1 MSATSGGE
9 RWDRGWVAAA
19 AGGAGGD
26 TMAGAPVTTGA
37 LEAKAVIDAPAS
49 DGVLA
54 TGSCRVQAI
63 LRTFFGTLAQTTG
76 RVTHAGV
83 PSQRSRDCALW
94 TMIKARCTH
103 PALAISVSQETK
115 EQPFAAIEVHI
126 APNVNSPQ
134 NVGREGSAAVTYI
147 TDDDEL
153 VLNSTLQGQVLP
165 LKVNTWAD
173 HVPVTNADNS
183 ADEEI
188 IGTAG

>member
-1 MSATSGGE
+1 
-9 RWDRGWVAAA
+9 
-19 AGGAGGD
+19 
-26 TMAGAPVTTGA
+26 MAGAPVTTGA

-94 TMIKARCTH
+94 TIINAKCTH
-103 PALAISVSQETK
+103 PSLATSVSQETK
-115 EQPFAAIEVHI
+115 EQPFAAMEVRSE
-126 APNVNSPQ
+126 PNVNSPQ
-134 NVGREGSAAVTYI
+134 NVGREGSPGVTDI

-165 LKVNTWAD
+165 LKVDTRAD
-173 HVPVTNADNS
+173 HVPVTNAENS

-188 IGTAG
+188 DGIAG

>member
-94 TMIKARCTH
+94 MIIKAKCTH
-103 PALAISVSQETK
+103 PALATSISQEK
-115 EQPFAAIEVHI
+115 MEQPFVAIEERRE
-126 APNVNSPQ
+126 PNVNSPQ
-134 NVGREGSAAVTYI
+134 KVGREGSSGVTDI
-147 TDDDEL
+147 KDNDDL

-165 LKVNTWAD
+165 LL
-173 HVPVTNADNS
+173 
-183 ADEEI
+183 
-188 IGTAG
+188 GLGYQ